1 MNDCGQATVNPIMR
15 IPIEVLGIIMRW
27 TLPFPLESVTN
38 WRRDPNGWT
47 YSRTLMLLR
56 QIFCSWR
63 YAVVA
68 DGELWAT
75 LPCELPESLFALHL
89 ERSGG
94 QAITLYFAYS
104 YLGLSTSADGPERLV
119 FNLLRAIGTGN
130 PIQELSA
137 LLTPER
143 LDYLLEQSHYI
154 STSYP
159 SAFRLLKSLKIHSP
173 SRTGLQLELLFSAA
187 LSSGSMLQ
195 RLELVGCVC
204 EWERLAQLT
213 RLTHFH
219 LDLKYPYYITP
230 RTWRTILEHLSSH
243 L

>member
-1 MNDCGQATVNPIMR
+1 MAAVLAIHMYVGLLKHGLSMGACSTSLHLQSVGPVCSTVIFIHLSLSSEMNDCGQATVNPIMR

-27 TLPFPLESVTN
+27 TLAFPLESVTN
-38 WRRDPNGWT
+38 WRRDHNSWT
-47 YSRTLMLLR
+47 YSRTLMLLS
-56 QIFCSWR
+56 QICCSWR

-68 DGELWAT
+68 DAELWAI

-119 FNLLRAIGTGN
+119 FNLLSAIGTGN

-143 LDYLLEQSHYI
+143 LDYLLEQSH
-154 STSYP
+154 
-159 SAFRLLKSLKIHSP
+159 
-173 SRTGLQLELLFSAA
+173 
-187 LSSGSMLQ
+187 
-195 RLELVGCVC
+195 
-204 EWERLAQLT
+204 
-213 RLTHFH
+213 
-219 LDLKYPYYITP
+219 
-230 RTWRTILEHLSSH
+230 
-243 L
+243 